1 MSRITWVSGADNT
14 SVLTIAAKSNGE
26 AMFDLRRDKT
36 VHTDINAQAA
46 AEVVAA
52 LTEAFPE
59 INDDTYYARISW
71 TSESS
76 RYGAGGEE
84 ASWIAVHT
92 ATDFDDA
99 ARQRVSWAADPDEY
113 TGIRVKHRGVI
124 KEFKI
129 IHPDVT
135 FTLEEVA

>member
-1 MSRITWVSGADNT
+1 MSKITWVSETGNT
-14 SVLTIAAKSNGE
+14 SVLTIAIKSNGE
-26 AMFDLRRDKT
+26 AMFDLSRDKT

-52 LTEAFPE
+52 LTKAFPE

-71 TSESS
+71 TEESS

-84 ASWIAVHT
+84 VSWMAVHS
-92 ATDFDDA
+92 AAGFEDA
-99 ARQRVSWAADPDEY
+99 ARQRASWTADPDEY
-113 TGIRVKHRGVI
+113 TSVRVKHRGVI
-124 KEFKI
+124 KEFRI
-129 IHPDVT
+129 IHPDVA